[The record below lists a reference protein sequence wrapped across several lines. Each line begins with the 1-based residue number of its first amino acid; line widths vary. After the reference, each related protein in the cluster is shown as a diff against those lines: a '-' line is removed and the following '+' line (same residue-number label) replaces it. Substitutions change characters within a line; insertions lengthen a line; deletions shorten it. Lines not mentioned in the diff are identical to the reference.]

1 MYEDSVTPRASSVQD
16 RISKNVY
23 RMKLLPLPKDKYEY
37 NLPYRANFWVV
48 VVNVLQPPQ
57 NLPGKVDDIHMLISE
72 NAEPFLVL
80 NKKARIERK
89 GAEER

>member
-1 MYEDSVTPRASSVQD
+1 MQD

-57 NLPGKVDDIHMLISE
+57 NLPGKVNDIHMLISE